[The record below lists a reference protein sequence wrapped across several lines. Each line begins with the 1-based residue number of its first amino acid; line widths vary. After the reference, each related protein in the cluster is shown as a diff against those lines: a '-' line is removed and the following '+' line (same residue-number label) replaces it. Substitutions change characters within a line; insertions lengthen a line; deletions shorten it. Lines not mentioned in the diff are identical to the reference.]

1 MRQTNEVGASR
12 EGPEFW
18 AGNFYLGNFKDV
30 EIKKY
35 LSKIIGIV
43 SGTYYVGNCYQQ
55 ILSPS
60 HQALFV
66 SPSTLT

>member
-1 MRQTNEVGASR
+1 MGASR

-43 SGTYYVGNCYQQ
+43 SGTYCVGNC
-55 ILSPS
+55 
-60 HQALFV
+60 
-66 SPSTLT
+66 